1 MFRGIAP
8 EAFPRE
14 TAPLAA
20 TIQPFEQE
28 GMDGL
33 FETVEGAAVVRHSKV
48 IEVASHLPHDRLP
61 EVREGPC
68 IALLVEPLR
77 EVLQS
82 AAQPLLGGL
91 ALQAHQPIPASP
103 PVMREAEVVHSGV
116 PAVLE
121 QKTTIFWKCLY

>member
-1 MFRGIAP
+1 MHCCAPPPSQKPAGGFPAQAYSTGPSPDRIEGDQRTRAWEWVLRGIAP

-20 TIQPFEQE
+20 TIQPFEQA

-48 IEVASHLPHDRLP
+48 LEVASHLPRDRLP
-61 EVREGPC
+61 EVREGPR
-68 IALLVEPLR
+68 IALLAEPLR

-82 AAQPLLGGL
+82 AAQPLL
-91 ALQAHQPIPASP
+91 
-103 PVMREAEVVHSGV
+103 
-116 PAVLE
+116 
-121 QKTTIFWKCLY
+121 